1 MSTGIYLFLLSYIT
15 LPLLFTNWLL
25 YINFS
30 GEKESRATSN
40 NNNASR
46 FLGKR
51 KLHGTRVDLR
61 FVYDG
66 AELGCAEAGRSDEGE
81 LGTKEMN
88 ESCLKCPK
96 TLRDM
101 YVLLLKKYPDKQ
113 NQIMTFGFILM
124 GKYNRQT
131 INIFF

>member
-66 AELGCAEAGRSDEGE
+66 AELGCAEARRSNGGE
-81 LGTKEMN
+81 PGTKEMN
-88 ESCLKCPK
+88 KSCLKCPK
-96 TLRDM
+96 THRDI

-113 NQIMTFGFILM
+113 NEIMTIDFILM
-124 GKYNRQT
+124 GKYYQQ
-131 INIFF
+131 IIIIF